1 MNNFFYFLNAQ
12 RVVNYIFTI
21 SDKINLKPGINE
33 KVVPSSSPS
42 TDITLQMAYNSMFM
56 IGASYRVGDAIA
68 GLVAVQATPQWL
80 IGYSYDYTTSDLADF
95 NNGSHELFL
104 TYSFAFPKK
113 NPCHVEPLF
122 RTYQRKQHIVK
133 NPKPKNRSS
142 RR

>member
-1 MNNFFYFLNAQ
+1 
-12 RVVNYIFTI
+12 
-21 SDKINLKPGINE
+21 
-33 KVVPSSSPS
+33 
-42 TDITLQMAYNSMFM
+42 MAYNSMFM

-80 IGYSYDYTTSDLADF
+80 IGYSYNYTTSDLADF

-104 TYSFAFPKK
+104 TYLFAFPKK